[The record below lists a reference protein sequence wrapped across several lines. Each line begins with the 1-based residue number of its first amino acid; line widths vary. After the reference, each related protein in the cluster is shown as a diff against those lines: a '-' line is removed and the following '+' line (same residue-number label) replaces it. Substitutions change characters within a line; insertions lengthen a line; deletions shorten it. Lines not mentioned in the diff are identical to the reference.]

1 MSSQPISSYLF
12 RYSLFYFAC
21 LSLSVIFSIIFQLN
35 KCMHDS
41 IHNERMKNY
50 NVKMHFC
57 RLKLLYITNK
67 HKNPTEMF
75 PSSVEIAI
83 EFFILFLPQ
92 LRHFSFPFLIRYIVF
107 FCFFSILSFLL
118 LSYLFFWF
126 FLCAVSNVFL
136 TTNCCCFCSHKSI
149 RRKCLTMA
157 YIIVV

>member
-1 MSSQPISSYLF
+1 MKRNRNVSEEAKKVSSQPISSYLF
-12 RYSLFYFAC
+12 RSLFYFAC

-41 IHNERMKNY
+41 IHNEGMKNY

-107 FCFFSILSFLL
+107 FFSLFSSFIFLGFLCWFQRLSYNELLLLL
-118 LSYLFFWF
+118 LS
-126 FLCAVSNVFL
+126 
-136 TTNCCCFCSHKSI
+136 
-149 RRKCLTMA
+149 
-157 YIIVV
+157 